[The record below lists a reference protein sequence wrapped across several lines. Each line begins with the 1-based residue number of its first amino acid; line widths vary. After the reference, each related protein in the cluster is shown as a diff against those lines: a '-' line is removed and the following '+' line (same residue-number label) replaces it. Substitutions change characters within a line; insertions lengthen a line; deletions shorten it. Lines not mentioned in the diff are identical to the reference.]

1 MSTAAGGYNISL
13 GGPVAGGLGIA
24 ISDYKSSAKA
34 IVNGTLDATATDA
47 FIDAKAINVKDSTV
61 GTASVIG
68 APDLVNFIRSL
79 LKGLSN
85 KLKAST
91 KSASTV
97 TGSSKQ
103 GTISSLLSA
112 APSDFSSVGLAAGIA
127 VPESTNAAEARI
139 GSRAVVTVKR
149 NLRLNSRAEDNFK
162 VIATGDSGGSAQA
175 DFGGGVAVATLSNT
189 SIASLDNGADVQVDG
204 QTRVMSN
211 AVYPN
216 PVNSDIPGFRFIPP
230 NDTTNTPNSSDAD
243 RITNGYEMGQS
254 LADGFL
260 TYVTQTV
267 VPVVKGVLL
276 GNPSTVGT
284 SFVKGTVAPPKV
296 VALE

>member
-1 MSTAAGGYNISL
+1 MQPL
-13 GGPVAGGLGIA
+13 
-24 ISDYKSSAKA
+24 
-34 IVNGTLDATATDA
+34 TDA

-216 PVNSDIPGFRFIPP
+216 PSTATFQASASFHQTTRPIHPTAAMQIGSRT
-230 NDTTNTPNSSDAD
+230 DTKWA
-243 RITNGYEMGQS
+243 
-254 LADGFL
+254 
-260 TYVTQTV
+260 
-267 VPVVKGVLL
+267 
-276 GNPSTVGT
+276 NPSRMA
-284 SFVKGTVAPPKV
+284 S
-296 VALE
+296 